1 MLGDPIVAARGRLEQ
16 HARGG
21 LCVAAA
27 AGKAQPNFVLAQVQL
42 RLCFLFC
49 FCVLLKG
56 VRRQGRLGAKAAG
69 ATVYGLDPDAA
80 PARVV
85 LRHPGTGRGC
95 RTVTAYLPNRYGDQ
109 QRCDTYKDADTL
121 GGKERVAK
129 RAARE
134 PAAILCQRNTRLL
147 NRNNFMASVLGT
159 LLVATLADLR
169 DLPTW
174 GHFVRRASTTRD
186 VNSREKNSNP
196 PLSFAHNMP

>member
-95 RTVTAYLPNRYGDQ
+95 RTVAAYLPNRYGDQ
-109 QRCDTYKDADTL
+109 QRCDTYKDTDTL

-134 PAAILCQRNTRLL
+134 PAAILIRAILVPIQVTRTQCQRNIRFL
-147 NRNNFMASVLGT
+147 NRNNII
-159 LLVATLADLR
+159 LR
-169 DLPTW
+169 EIL
-174 GHFVRRASTTRD
+174 
-186 VNSREKNSNP
+186 KI
-196 PLSFAHNMP
+196 